1 MSEAFERIR
10 VGLDEVRAIMDG
22 RAVPARI
29 EYASARVMT
38 TPMLKRAWDELTET
52 PDQMCFGLDCDEI
65 HAELNARGEGAYCAV

>member
-29 EYASARVMT
+29 EYASAKVMT
-38 TPMLKRAWDELTET
+38 TPMLKRAWDELT
-52 PDQMCFGLDCDEI
+52 DEI
-65 HAELNARGEGAYCAV
+65 HAELNARGEGEYCAV